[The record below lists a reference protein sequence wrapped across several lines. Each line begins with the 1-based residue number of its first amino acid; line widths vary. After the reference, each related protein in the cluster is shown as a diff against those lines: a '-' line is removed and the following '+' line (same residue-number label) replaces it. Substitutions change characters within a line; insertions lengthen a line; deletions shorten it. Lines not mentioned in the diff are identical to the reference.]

1 MSKNYY
7 NTLKAGSEVVSLRIM
22 SPYVYENAIKL
33 AENMTEDK
41 AEEAMRIYQQVFI
54 ERFTKLIIEHSNNA
68 SQTEQFSGVTKKFTI
83 LEKEI
88 FDLHKKQ
95 KLRFQ
100 AWKNREGPSIEVNQ
114 EFLNQGEQAGP
125 GKDNNL
131 KRFKAQWLISL
142 IHIIILCQLL
152 TNYYGMSYGLFK
164 QAQESL
170 LELILTSTS
179 YLKWFQAP
187 IDNHRFLAFE
197 FSD

>member
-131 KRFKAQWLISL
+131 KRFKAQ
-142 IHIIILCQLL
+142 
-152 TNYYGMSYGLFK
+152 
-164 QAQESL
+164 
-170 LELILTSTS
+170 
-179 YLKWFQAP
+179 
-187 IDNHRFLAFE
+187 
-197 FSD
+197 